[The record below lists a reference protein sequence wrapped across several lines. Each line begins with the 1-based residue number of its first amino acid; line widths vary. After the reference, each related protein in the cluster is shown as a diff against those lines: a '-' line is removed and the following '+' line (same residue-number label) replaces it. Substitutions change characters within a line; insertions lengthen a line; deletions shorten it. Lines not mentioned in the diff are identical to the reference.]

1 MITFDLFQFI
11 AVALAVCGLAAV
23 VVEIAVKNP
32 HSFWEIVSDARRFA
46 ERALPRS
53 TTRDDKPASAS
64 RRPGPTSRA
73 FRPELSL
80 RFRTTSPG

>member
-11 AVALAVCGLAAV
+11 AVAFAVCGLAAV

-32 HSFWEIVSDARRFA
+32 HSFWEMSDVRRFA

-53 TTRDDKPASAS
+53 TKRGSRPASEA
-64 RRPGPTSRA
+64 GRA
-73 FRPELSL
+73 RSDEPRISA
-80 RFRTTSPG
+80 